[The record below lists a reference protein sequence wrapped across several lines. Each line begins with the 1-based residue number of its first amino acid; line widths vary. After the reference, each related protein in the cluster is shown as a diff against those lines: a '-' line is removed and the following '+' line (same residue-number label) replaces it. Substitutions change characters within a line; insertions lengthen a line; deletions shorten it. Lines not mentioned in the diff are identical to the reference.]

1 MNSMEIILSLCVG
14 IGLSAACG
22 FRVFVPLLILSIEAR
37 TGHVALVPSFQWIGS
52 DIALWAF
59 AVATMLE
66 IAGYYIPW
74 FDHLLDVIATP
85 AAITA
90 GIIITASMVGGMS
103 PFLKWTLAV
112 IAGGGAA
119 GLVHGTTAV
128 TRGLSTATT
137 GGIGNPFFAT
147 IELGSSVVTSTL
159 AVFAPVLTIVL
170 LLLVLLLVAKK
181 ILPKFRKRRTAQGQT
196 G

>member
-1 MNSMEIILSLCVG
+1 MNSMDVILSLCVG

-22 FRVFVPLLILSIEAR
+22 FRVFVPLLILSIAAR
-37 TGHVALVPSFQWIGS
+37 TGHVTLAPAFQWLGS
-52 DIALWAF
+52 DIALGTF
-59 AVATMLE
+59 AVATVLE

-119 GLVHGTTAV
+119 GAVHATTAL
-128 TRGLSTATT
+128 TRGFSTATT
-137 GGIGNPFFAT
+137 GGIGNPLFAT
-147 IELGSSVVTSTL
+147 IELSGSLVTSIL
-159 AVFAPVLTIVL
+159 AVVAPVFAIVIL
-170 LLLVLLLVAKK
+170 ALILLLVAKK
-181 ILPKFRKRRTAQGQT
+181 VVPKFRKPRAG
-196 G
+196 

>member
-1 MNSMEIILSLCVG
+1 MNFMEIILSLCVG

-22 FRVFVPLLILSIEAR
+22 FRVFVPLLILSIAAK
-37 TGHVALVPSFQWIGS
+37 TGQVHLVPSFQWIGS
-52 DIALWAF
+52 DIALVTF
-59 AVATMLE
+59 AVATALE

-74 FDHLLDVIATP
+74 FDHFLDVLATP

-90 GIIITASMVGGMS
+90 GIIVTASMVGGMS

-137 GGIGNPFFAT
+137 GGLGNPIFAT
-147 IELGSSVVTSTL
+147 IELGGSTVISIL
-159 AVFAPVLTIVL
+159 AIVAPVLGIVIIA
-170 LLLVLLLVAKK
+170 LVLILVAKK
-181 ILPKFRKRRTAQGQT
+181 ILPKLRKPRAS
-196 G
+196 